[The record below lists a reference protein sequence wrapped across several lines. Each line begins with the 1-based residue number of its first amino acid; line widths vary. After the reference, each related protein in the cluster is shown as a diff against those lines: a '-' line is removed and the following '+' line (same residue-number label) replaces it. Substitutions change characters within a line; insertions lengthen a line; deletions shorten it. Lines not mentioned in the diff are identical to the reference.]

1 MEIDQAVA
9 DRLRYLREGVLKL
22 TLEAFGEVIDLS
34 GPMVQLMET
43 AKRKITP
50 RTRNSICGAFKV
62 SRMWIDTG
70 VGEIFTES
78 KIAEARA
85 EYDLYG
91 GWKPDPEKASGF
103 SGESREWAAMGQLYH
118 LLKSGD
124 DTLKR
129 AIIANLDAFT
139 SAMDTK
145 ESNLKLSDQVASLTD
160 RLTTMEQQLQRQG
173 LVVIERR
180 GGEDRRTHD
189 EPYTGE
195 ERRAGGDR
203 RKQGPG
209 S

>member
-1 MEIDQAVA
+1 MDKKEPYADLGEKLKALRGNIPISEFAEKLGINIRTYYRYENGERPIKKGLLRLAEIESATTQ
-9 DRLRYLREGVLKL
+9 
-22 TLEAFGEVIDLS
+22 S
-34 GPMVQLMET
+34 HVQQ
-43 AKRKITP
+43 P
-50 RTRNSICGAFKV
+50 PPQ
-62 SRMWIDTG
+62 
-70 VGEIFTES
+70 
-78 KIAEARA
+78 
-85 EYDLYG
+85 YDLHG

-103 SGESREWAAMGQLYH
+103 SGESREWAAMGQLYQ

-145 ESNLKLSDQVASLTD
+145 ESNLKLSDQVASLTE

-180 GGEDRRTHD
+180 NGDDRRVHD
-189 EPYTGE
+189 EPYSGE